1 MKLKKADIATFGLI
15 VAMIGGCGLDGCNPI
30 ASVVVMV
37 VGGLFVIPYVAEFN
51 REMKRRDKK

>member
-1 MKLKKADIATFGLI
+1 MKLKRSDIATFGLI

-37 VGGLFVIPYVAEFN
+37 VGGLFMIPYVVEFN
-51 REMKRRDKK
+51 QEMKRRDKR